1 MFSVKDNG
9 KAYDIT
15 MDEGLTAAMKAFEP
29 DRFASYGTA
38 KAMKKMNDIFKA
50 MNTAWSPWFLIK
62 NAVRDFQDAGFYST
76 DMKTWVKMFHH
87 AKNQIRHNGEIWQQY
102 QALGGSYSSMLDYTT
117 GMVKE
122 PKNMCYE
129 LDAAEHY
136 AKHALRNKDE
146 DKELGDVYE
155 RVARQELDHCEMFHA
170 QAVRIIREHGEAPN
184 EAMRAVWEY
193 EHDKIMERDAEIRV
207 KLGLYDGR

>member
-1 MFSVKDNG
+1 
-9 KAYDIT
+9 
-15 MDEGLTAAMKAFEP
+15 
-29 DRFASYGTA
+29 
-38 KAMKKMNDIFKA
+38 MKKIQR
-50 MNTAWSPWFLIK
+50 LIK
-62 NAVRDFQDAGFYST
+62 D
-76 DMKTWVKMFHH
+76 
-87 AKNQIRHNGEIWQQY
+87 
-102 QALGGSYSSMLDYTT
+102 
-117 GMVKE
+117 
-122 PKNMCYE
+122 MCYE

-170 QAVRIIREHGEAPN
+170 QAVRLIREHGEAPN

-207 KLGLYDGR
+207 KLGLYSGMK